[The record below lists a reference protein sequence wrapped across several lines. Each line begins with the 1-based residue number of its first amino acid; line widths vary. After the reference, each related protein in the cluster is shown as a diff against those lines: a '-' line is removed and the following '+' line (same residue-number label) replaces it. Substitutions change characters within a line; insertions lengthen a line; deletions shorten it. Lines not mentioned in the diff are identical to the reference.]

1 MCSTFVL
8 VLVVILTA
16 SLTIIIKSII
26 DITGIF
32 KTQYGCSFKTC
43 VVPLQE
49 VTFRERYFSPT
60 EGYEFITLKCVKR
73 LKGSGPDGLETND
86 EVRGRLNRL
95 NRYTFVKQEVSPN
108 ERPYD
113 RDDWENIRDNHDA
126 IEARNK
132 FESEHVFLYDTERYI
147 NEKTYPILTKKFK
160 KKN

>member
-1 MCSTFVL
+1 MFFTFVL
-8 VLVVILTA
+8 AVILIA
-16 SLTIIIKSII
+16 LLIIITKLILDNKRISKSSNTGSFNEMII
-26 DITGIF
+26 PEQNTI
-32 KTQYGCSFKTC
+32 
-43 VVPLQE
+43 L
-49 VTFRERYFSPT
+49 REKYFSPT
-60 EGYEFITLKCVKR
+60 DGYEFITLICVKR

-108 ERPYD
+108 EKPYD
-113 RDDWENIRDNHDA
+113 RYDWENIRGNHDA